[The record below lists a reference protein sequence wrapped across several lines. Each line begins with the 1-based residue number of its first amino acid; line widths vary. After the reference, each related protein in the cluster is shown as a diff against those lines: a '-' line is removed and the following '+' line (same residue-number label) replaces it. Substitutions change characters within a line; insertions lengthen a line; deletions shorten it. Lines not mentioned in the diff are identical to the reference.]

1 MSRTAINLDAVIAE
15 NLNAIMAQLHKVY
28 GTEAT
33 RLCAIHAF
41 QGNHGLNFYIYAFDK
56 ESEKDEKNG
65 ENNTVY
71 GMKLKY
77 T

>member
-1 MSRTAINLDAVIAE
+1 MSKTAINLDAVIAD
-15 NLNAIMAQLHKVY
+15 NLNTIMTRLHKVY
-28 GTEAT
+28 GNEAIA
-33 RLCAIHAF
+33 LCAIHAF

-56 ESEKDEKNG
+56 ESEKDEKN
-65 ENNTVY
+65 TIY